1 MTIGVGNNGAIQMG
15 SVNVVTTSNTG
26 LPIEHWAE
34 RLLDRI
40 VYVASDSDSVIKQQA
55 LMFKDEIRTAII
67 QHITQAIKSDRTT
80 LYNMLLKQGET
91 EMAEILRR
99 LS

>member
-26 LPIEHWAE
+26 LSIEHWAE

-40 VYVASDSDSVIKQQA
+40 IYVSSERHDIIKHQA
-55 LMFKDEIRTAII
+55 EAFKDQIRVAII
-67 QHITQAIKSDRTT
+67 QHMTQAIKSDRTT

-91 EMAEILRR
+91 EMAEIIRR